1 MKRGLFL
8 QVDVSAGTAWDPF
21 RRELPPSPKTKK
33 AALAGGLLVSPCSS
47 SCGGRCVHAPNHDVP
62 ADAKHGPLED

>member
-8 QVDVSAGTAWDPF
+8 QPDVSAGTAWDPF

-33 AALAGGLLVSPCSS
+33 GRPARQPSS
-47 SCGGRCVHAPNHDVP
+47 SDPSSLPCVGSVIRHDPNRTT
-62 ADAKHGPLED
+62 KE